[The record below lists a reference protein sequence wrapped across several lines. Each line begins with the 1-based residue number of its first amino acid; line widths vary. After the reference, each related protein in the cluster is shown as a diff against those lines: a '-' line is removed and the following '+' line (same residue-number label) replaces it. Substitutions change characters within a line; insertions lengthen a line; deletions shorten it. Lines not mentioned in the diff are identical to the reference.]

1 MKTKSASIGAFVL
14 GAVCLAVAMLILFGR
29 GSVWA
34 PEIVYRM
41 YFDKSVK
48 GLSVGAPVMFRGVRV
63 GQVKAIN
70 MTLRRGSALPVPA
83 EYANSW
89 PIEVMVALQPE
100 PLGLDIS
107 FLEILPERWL
117 RRWGISDKREIV
129 HEMFRKM
136 ITEQGMRAQLQS
148 LSLLTGQ
155 LYIEFNLFPDDQSIP
170 VDKLEQEFAS
180 RVLPTR
186 MSDFERLFLSLGSAD
201 ISGYLDNLYV
211 VLEDFSNFARQGGFR
226 DILQNVHAL
235 SGNLNQM
242 AKVGSLAIGPV
253 SLQLSQVLTRAD
265 TVVATIDSELNPLLR
280 ELRGATRDLAGGGQA
295 ALGNLQTLSE
305 SSRELVGRMNQVL
318 AANEGNIEQ
327 ILGNLA
333 RSSGELRQTIEE
345 ARGMVQQMQEGA
357 APDAPLRRGLSS
369 VLDELNRAAVSIRNL
384 SEFLHNNPE
393 SMLRGK
399 R

>member
-14 GAVCLAVAMLILFGR
+14 GAVCLVVAMLILFGR

-48 GLSVGAPVMFRGVRV
+48 GLSVGAPVMFRGVRI

-70 MTLRRGSALPVPA
+70 MTLRRPSTLPVPE
-83 EYANSW
+83 EYAGSW
-89 PIEVMVALQPE
+89 PIEVLVALQPQS
-100 PLGLDIS
+100 LGLNIS

-129 HEMFRKM
+129 HEMFRTM

-155 LYIEFNLFPDDQSIP
+155 LYLEFNLFPDDQSIP
-170 VDKLEQEFAS
+170 TAKLQQDFAN

-211 VLEDFSNFARQGGFR
+211 VLDDFSSFARQGGFR

-253 SLQLSQVLTRAD
+253 SLQLSQVLSRAD
-265 TVVATIDSELNPLLR
+265 TVVATIDGELNPLLR

-295 ALGNLQTLSE
+295 ALGNLQSLSD
-305 SSRELVGRMNQVL
+305 SSRELVGRMNQVM
-318 AANEGNIEQ
+318 ADNEGSIQQ
-327 ILGNLA
+327 ILSNLA
-333 RSSGELRQTIEE
+333 RGSGELRQTIEE

-357 APDAPLRRGLSS
+357 APDAPLRRSLGS

>member
-1 MKTKSASIGAFVL
+1 MRTKSASIGAFVL

-48 GLSVGAPVMFRGVRV
+48 GLSVGSPVMFRGVRI

-70 MTLRRGSALPVPA
+70 MTLRKKSTPLIPEEFAG
-83 EYANSW
+83 SW
-89 PIEVMVALQPE
+89 PIEVFVALQPE
-100 PLGLDIS
+100 PLGLDVS
-107 FLEILPERWL
+107 FLEIFPERWL

-129 HEMFRKM
+129 HDMFRAM
-136 ITEQGMRAQLQS
+136 ILEQGMRAQLQS

-155 LYIEFNLFPDDQSIP
+155 LHIEFNLFPDEKSLDP
-170 VDKLEQEFAS
+170 VKLKQDFAN

-186 MSDFERLFLSLGSAD
+186 ISDFERLFLSLGSAD

-226 DILQNVHAL
+226 DILQNVHTI
-235 SGNLNQM
+235 SVNLNQM
-242 AKVGSLAIGPV
+242 SKVGSMAIGPI
-253 SLQLSQVLTRAD
+253 SLQLSQVLSRAD
-265 TVVATIDSELNPLLR
+265 TVVATIDNEFNPLLR
-280 ELRGATRDLAGGGQA
+280 ELRSATRDLAGNGQA
-295 ALGNLQTLSE
+295 ALGNLQNLSV
-305 SSRELVGRMNQVL
+305 SSQELVGRMNQVL
-318 AANEGNIEQ
+318 ADNAPNINQ
-327 ILGNLA
+327 TLANLA
-333 RSSGELRQTIEE
+333 RGSSELRQTIEE
-345 ARGMVQQMQEGA
+345 ARALVQQVQDGA
-357 APDAPLRRGLSS
+357 APEAPLRRSLSA

-393 SMLRGK
+393 SMIRGK